1 MSSFIKKFKDKKIV
15 IRVLAIFAL
24 ILGISVLSD
33 ILQIKSDHGI
43 NQNRGLYFQSEDSID
58 AVFLGTSHIHC
69 NVNTALLWEEYGIAA
84 YDYSGAEQPLWMT
97 YYYLKE
103 FYKYQDPKVVVLD
116 LYAPAR
122 FKEDYQYT

>member
-43 NQNRGLYFQSEDSID
+43 NQNRGLDFSQISMQFFWNQS
-58 AVFLGTSHIHC
+58 
-69 NVNTALLWEEYGIAA
+69 
-84 YDYSGAEQPLWMT
+84 YSL
-97 YYYLKE
+97 
-103 FYKYQDPKVVVLD
+103 
-116 LYAPAR
+116 
-122 FKEDYQYT
+122 